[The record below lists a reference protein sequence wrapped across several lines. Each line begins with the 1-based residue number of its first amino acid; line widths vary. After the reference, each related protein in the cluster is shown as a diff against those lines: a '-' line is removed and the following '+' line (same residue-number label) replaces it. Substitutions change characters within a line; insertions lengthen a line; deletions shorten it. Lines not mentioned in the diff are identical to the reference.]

1 MRQPTDYTYRGS
13 VAMRF
18 FGLIIVAAI
27 GALVF
32 FPVDQRPAILR
43 VALAIALVTAFLH
56 LVGRLIEAVRDDSS
70 SGFAR
75 ALKAPPVPVRLD
87 TALVQLGDE
96 VRYSRSSR
104 RYFDKIL
111 WPRLRA
117 LIPGRAGRPEEL
129 PPPAPS
135 DLLGMR
141 GPSLKSLSD
150 IVDRLE
156 RLR

>member
-13 VAMRF
+13 VSLRF
-18 FGLIIVAAI
+18 FGLIVVAVV

-32 FPVDQRPAILR
+32 FPADLRPTILR
-43 VALAIALVTAFLH
+43 VGLAAALVLAFLH
-56 LVGRLIEAVRDDSS
+56 LVGRLIEALRDDSS

-75 ALKAPPVPVRLD
+75 ALKTPPVPVRLD
-87 TALVQLGDE
+87 SALMALSDE

-111 WPRLRA
+111 WPRLQLLTRRR
-117 LIPGRAGRPEEL
+117 GGQPEDL

-141 GPSLKSLSD
+141 GPSLKALSD
-150 IVDRLE
+150 LVDRLE
-156 RLR
+156 HPR